1 VETLHTMCQWAYL
14 YNRTV
19 TEFGNAIGLN
29 SSPWYF
35 DSLIPLQA
43 LVGAAVQVI
52 QPSSVAYLFV
62 SYVTCR
68 YSSPTGYNA

>member
-1 VETLHTMCQWAYL
+1 MCQWAYL

-29 SSPWYF
+29 NSPWYF
-35 DSLIPLQA
+35 DSLIALQA

-52 QPSSVAYLFV
+52 QPCPVAFLLV
-62 SYVTCR
+62 SRVTCR
-68 YSSPTGYNA
+68 CSSPTEYDG